1 MVWNN
6 FEKKNADFLNYF
18 FYIGMSVRT
27 LASNGF
33 IAGTL
38 GTRQLTKELQDA
50 VETIYTS
57 RSKRGFVATKQQI
70 QNAIGN
76 VYTALITPEDR
87 DYEDL
92 SGRLEAASNN
102 ISKLDDKNIRLLSTS
117 KGLTRTQFTN
127 FLSEFRKRDDK
138 IYQLSQNI
146 FIGSDTD
153 LRDAASTTKRAYNT
167 LLGSGRT
174 EQEVIKI
181 LENAKA
187 EEVTKIANGDL
198 VDKGVQALLALLKL

>member
-1 MVWNN
+1 
-6 FEKKNADFLNYF
+6 
-18 FYIGMSVRT
+18 MSVRT